1 MRAAAA
7 LFSALIVNKASLVSW
22 VVAHEDSLVCENAQV
37 GKVIFGHVG
46 MHIASVYFQ
55 GVMLFTQLYHISYL
69 GYVSLGRRLAVQVI
83 VTSVRFTRV
92 LVCAVL
98 QCAHG
103 ITVSWRRD
111 ALARDRSRMLCA

>member
-1 MRAAAA
+1 M
-7 LFSALIVNKASLVSW
+7 SW

-37 GKVIFGHVG
+37 GEVIFGHVG
-46 MHIASVYFQ
+46 MHIASVYFH
-55 GVMLFTQLYHISYL
+55 GVMLFTRLYHIRCF

-83 VTSVRFTRV
+83 VTSVRFTLV

-111 ALARDRSRMLCA
+111 ALARDRSRMLCVCGDLTLSAPCAAPPSSV